1 MSLPVLRSITV
12 ADIETI
18 AQLHAE
24 SWARAY
30 DGILDARYLGEGL
43 LADRRRVWQATLET
57 PAPRAC
63 GWLAT
68 VGTEAAGFVYGTFD
82 KDAEFGTH
90 LENLHV
96 HPAMHGRGIGRMLL
110 TQMVQEAAA
119 RRRMC
124 NPRAESFSPH
134 VGPPGPARIPVG
146 PAIGMARRL
155 GKPAPRLMIGM
166 RAFVATPPGDFT
178 SPATVLPVQIF
189 LWSDEID
196 RGFIERTSAAIVVLL
211 IFLLLMNG
219 IAIYLRNR
227 FEKRW

>member
-119 RRRMC
+119 RATSPTVFLWVYEANVSARRFYERMGGAC
-124 NPRAESFSPH
+124 VEIRPRA
-134 VGPPGPARIPVG
+134 
-146 PAIGMARRL
+146 
-155 GKPAPRLMIGM
+155 APDGSMPLTCRYRWSAL
-166 RAFVATPPGDFT
+166 RTPPSA
-178 SPATVLPVQIF
+178 SP
-189 LWSDEID
+189 
-196 RGFIERTSAAIVVLL
+196 
-211 IFLLLMNG
+211 
-219 IAIYLRNR
+219 
-227 FEKRW
+227 